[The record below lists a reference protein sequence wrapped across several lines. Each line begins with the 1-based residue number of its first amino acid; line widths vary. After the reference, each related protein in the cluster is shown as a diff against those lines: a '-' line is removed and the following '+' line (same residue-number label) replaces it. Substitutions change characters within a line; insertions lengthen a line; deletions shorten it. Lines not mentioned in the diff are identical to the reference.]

1 MSEFGAPC
9 SENERVF
16 LSRLWFSDN
25 EQPARLHLPSY
36 YDWVKRE
43 KTNVFATHS
52 ELHVKQLVAN
62 GNRVADVVSSG
73 RGGVHEVGGVFR
85 VRWTRRSC
93 VAGHSQTS
101 RGRRR

>member
-1 MSEFGAPC
+1 LFDVDVNREVMMSEFGAPC

-62 GNRVADVVSSG
+62 GNRVADVVA
-73 RGGVHEVGGVFR
+73 RVGGECMKLAVSF
-85 VRWTRRSC
+85 V
-93 VAGHSQTS
+93 
-101 RGRRR
+101 